1 MDLLNLAALFVSL
14 AALFAYINFRFLKL
28 PSAIGLMLISLI
40 ISLCALAAGALGFE
54 ALQERAHGM
63 MTGVDFSEILL
74 NGMLSFLLFAGA
86 LHTNLGDLAKQ
97 KWAISILASVG
108 VLISTFIVG
117 GATHFLF
124 QWFHLQVPFIYCLI
138 FGALISPTD
147 PIAVLGILKKAG
159 APKSLETKIVGE
171 SLFNDGV
178 GVVVYIALLAI
189 ATQEHAV
196 TAGEIGLLFAEE
208 ALGGIVFGLAI
219 GAVAFFVLWSVDNYS
234 VEVLLTL
241 ALVMG
246 GYALARQLHVSG
258 PIAMVVAGLLIGN
271 HGRLWAM
278 SDTTRE
284 HLDSFWELLDEG
296 LNAVLFVMIGLE
308 IIVLTFTAAELL
320 VAVLVIPAV
329 LVARLISVA
338 APVGVM
344 RLWRKFTPGVV
355 WIMTWG
361 GLRGGI
367 SVALALSLPPGPA
380 RHVLLAVTYV
390 VVVFSILVQGLTI
403 GPLVSVLKKR
413 YRI

>member
-1 MDLLNLAALFVSL
+1 MDILNLAALFVSL
-14 AALFAYINFRFLKL
+14 SALFAYLNFRFFKL
-28 PSAIGLMLISLI
+28 PPVIGLMLLSLVASLGVI
-40 ISLCALAAGALGFE
+40 IAGKLGWGV
-54 ALQERAHGM
+54 LQSQAHAM
-63 MTGVDFSEILL
+63 MRGVNFSDTLL

-97 KWAISILASVG
+97 KWAISVLASVG
-108 VLISTFIVG
+108 VLLSTLIVG
-117 GATHFLF
+117 SVTYLVC
-124 QWFHLQVPFIYCLI
+124 QWLHLHVSFIYCLI

-147 PIAVLGILKKAG
+147 PIAVLGILKKTG
-159 APKSLETKIVGE
+159 VPKSLETKIVGE

-178 GVVVYIALLAI
+178 GVVVFLALLSV

-196 TAGEIGLLFAEE
+196 TAGAIGVLFVEE
-208 ALGGIVFGLAI
+208 AMGGIVFGLSI
-219 GAVAFFVLWSVDNYS
+219 GGIAFYVLRSVDNYS
-234 VEVLLTL
+234 VEVLVTL

-271 HGRLWAM
+271 HGRLLAM

-308 IIVLTFTAAELL
+308 IIVLTFTGSEL
-320 VAVLVIPAV
+320 VAAAWVIPTV
-329 LVARLISVA
+329 LAARLIAVA
-338 APVGVM
+338 APLGVM

-367 SVALALSLPPGPA
+367 SVALALSLPPGRE
-380 RHVLLAVTYV
+380 RHVLLAITYV
-390 VVVFSILVQGLTI
+390 VVVFSILVQGVTL
-403 GPLVSVLKKR
+403 GPLVAFLKKR
-413 YRI
+413 HA